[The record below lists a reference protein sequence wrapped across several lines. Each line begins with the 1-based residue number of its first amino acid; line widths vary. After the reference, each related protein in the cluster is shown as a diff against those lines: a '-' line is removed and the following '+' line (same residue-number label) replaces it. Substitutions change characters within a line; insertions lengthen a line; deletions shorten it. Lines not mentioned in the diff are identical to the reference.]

1 MFYMFYSFLT
11 CAVISFEGGVKR
23 YNFWFKEYI
32 TRLDRAGSRSL
43 GFSKPGSHAAFRH
56 EIFFSRPFDS
66 HECDMSGGKNQPV
79 CGPCVWHGPMF
90 GISIELPSP
99 VSMELPSPERIP
111 SFSTIPLAELPY
123 IALHI
128 QTPPDKMPIWT
139 PKNLPI

>member
-56 EIFFSRPFDS
+56 EIFFRAHLTVMNVICQEARISQFVVHVFDMDLCLASALSFLLLSAWSFLLLKEFHRFPPYPWQSCPF
-66 HECDMSGGKNQPV
+66 
-79 CGPCVWHGPMF
+79 F
-90 GISIELPSP
+90 
-99 VSMELPSPERIP
+99 
-111 SFSTIPLAELPY
+111 
-123 IALHI
+123 ALHI
-128 QTPPDKMPIWT
+128 QTPPDKMPSGPQKPT
-139 PKNLPI
+139 